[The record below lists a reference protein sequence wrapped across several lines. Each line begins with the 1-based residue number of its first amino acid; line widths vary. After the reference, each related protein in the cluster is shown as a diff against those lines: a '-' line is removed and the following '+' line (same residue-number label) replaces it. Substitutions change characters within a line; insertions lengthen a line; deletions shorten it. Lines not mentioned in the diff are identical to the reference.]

1 MREDSSKGASV
12 KPVLDSQLSEKRGL
26 VEAAIERLLPS
37 GPETP
42 EVIAR
47 GMRYALIP
55 GGKRFR
61 PVLCLAACRACG
73 GAEAAALAAACAI
86 EFVHAFSLVH
96 DDLPAMDDDDLR
108 RGRPTLHKVVGE
120 GMAILAADALLTL
133 AFEAIACDKWLSE
146 AQKVAAIR
154 ELASASGHAA
164 LVAGQ
169 AMDLE
174 AEGKRRVSAKTIE
187 RIHERKTAA
196 LIAASAVIGG
206 IAANAPADRLDALR
220 TYGHH
225 LGVAFQIVD
234 DVLDAAGDEATLGKH
249 TGADEAR
256 GKATA
261 VAVHGLEGARA
272 LAAEHVEKAVAAL
285 APFGEAAALLGAI
298 ARDMLARQS

>member
-1 MREDSSKGASV
+1 MRDESSKGANV
-12 KPVLDSQLSEKRGL
+12 QPALDTQLNEKRGL
-26 VEAAIERLLPS
+26 IEAALERLLPS

-42 EVIAR
+42 EVVAR

-73 GAEAAALAAACAI
+73 GAEAAALASACAL

-133 AFEAIACDKWLSE
+133 AFEVIACDKWLSE

-154 ELASASGHAA
+154 ELTRASGHVA

-174 AEGKRRVSAKTIE
+174 AEGKAVDAEAIE

-196 LIAASAVIGG
+196 LIAASVVMGG
-206 IAANAPADRLDALR
+206 IAADAPADRLEALR
-220 TYGHH
+220 TYGRH
-225 LGVAFQIVD
+225 LGLAFQIVD
-234 DVLDAAGDEATLGKH
+234 DVLDAVGDETTLGKH
-249 TGADEAR
+249 TGADEAH

-261 VAVHGLEGARA
+261 VAVHGLDGARA
-272 LAAEHVEKAVAAL
+272 LAAEHVEKATAAL
-285 APFGEAAALLGAI
+285 APFGGEAALLAAI
-298 ARDMLARQS
+298 AHDMLARQS